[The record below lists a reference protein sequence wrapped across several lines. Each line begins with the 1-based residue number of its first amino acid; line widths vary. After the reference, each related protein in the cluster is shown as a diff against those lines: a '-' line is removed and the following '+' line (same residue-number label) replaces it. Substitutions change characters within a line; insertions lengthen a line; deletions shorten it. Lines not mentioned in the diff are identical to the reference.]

1 MTLEIGLVLG
11 IIGITMLL
19 FSIDKIAP
27 DVIALG
33 VIVVL
38 VLSGLLPLERA
49 LAGIG
54 SEAFILILGLLV
66 MTAGLE
72 KTGVVD
78 MAGDWIVRKAGHDT
92 NRFFLFI
99 LLAAAGLSA
108 LMSNTGATAFFLPIV
123 IGMARNMKISR
134 SKLLMPLAF
143 ASILASS
150 VTLIATTTNIVV
162 SGVMEEEGLLPL
174 GMFELTPIGLVIL
187 ILGIVYLL
195 TIGKKLIPD
204 RPYEEPFSAEASIRN
219 YLTDCPLLATIK
231 YNVRNKKDNS
241 ISKMV

>member
-1 MTLEIGLVLG
+1 MTLEVGLVLG
-11 IIGITMLL
+11 IIGVTMVL
-19 FSIDKIAP
+19 FAIEKIAP

-33 VIVVL
+33 VIVIIV
-38 VLSGLLPLERA
+38 VSGLLPLNRA

-78 MAGDWIVRKAGHDT
+78 MAGDWIVRKSGHDA
-92 NRFFLFI
+92 NRFLLFI
-99 LLAAAGLSA
+99 MLAAAGLSA
-108 LMSNTGATAFFLPIV
+108 LMSNTGATAFFLPVV
-123 IGMARNMKISR
+123 IGMARNMKISH

-162 SGVMEEEGLLPL
+162 SGVMVDEGYFHLACSSFLLL
-174 GMFELTPIGLVIL
+174 
-187 ILGIVYLL
+187 
-195 TIGKKLIPD
+195 D
-204 RPYEEPFSAEASIRN
+204 
-219 YLTDCPLLATIK
+219 
-231 YNVRNKKDNS
+231 
-241 ISKMV
+241 